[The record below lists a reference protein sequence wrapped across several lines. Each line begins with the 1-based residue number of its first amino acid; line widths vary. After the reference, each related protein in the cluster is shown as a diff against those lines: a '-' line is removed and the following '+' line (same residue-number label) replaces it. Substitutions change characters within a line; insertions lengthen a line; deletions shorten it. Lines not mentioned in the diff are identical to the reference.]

1 VAPRLRHRLGVALY
15 LTLLGAGLAYYFG
28 SVWSGSVLGLIA
40 VPVLL
45 AAALFIA
52 FKMIPK
58 LPTLV
63 ELVNY
68 LMDEGLWYLVPE
80 VIVLVTVGMLLAI
93 AAAYPIVSPL
103 IYTLF

>member
-1 VAPRLRHRLGVALY
+1 VCY
-15 LTLLGAGLAYYFG
+15 LVLLAAGLAYFFA
-28 SVWSGSVLGLIA
+28 SVWNGGVVSAVA
-40 VPVLL
+40 VPLLL

-58 LPTLV
+58 LPILF